1 MIVAGEYQTLRIGR
15 IAEPGI
21 YLTDEQ
27 EQEVLL
33 PNRYVRLEDK
43 VGNLVDVFVYHDSE
57 NRLIATREKPHA
69 TVGEAAVLKAV
80 DRNAHGVFL
89 DWGITAKDLFL
100 PNRNV
105 PFEVEIGRKY
115 LVWLYRDN
123 LTGRVVATTK
133 LNPYVNNTDI
143 TVRHKEQVD
152 ILVARRMEAGYRV
165 VVNNRHWGMIYNN
178 QIFTP
183 IALGDRLTAYV
194 HRISEDGRIDLMLQQ
209 EGKDQTD
216 SAATKLIELL
226 KEHKGVLPIGDKSS
240 PEEIAALTGL
250 SKKNFKRAAGALY
263 KQHTITI
270 GDNEIT
276 LNK

>member
-270 GDNEIT
+270 GDSEIT

>member
-133 LNPYVNNTDI
+133 LNPYINNTDI

-270 GDNEIT
+270 SDSEIT